1 MDQQKIGSFIAE
13 LRHEKGLTQEQL
25 AQKLAVSNKTVSRWE
40 TGKYMPDISML
51 QELAALL
58 DISIN
63 ELLSGERI
71 MNTDEFV
78 QKSDENLLEVMSAES
93 AFGLKDKI
101 AYFKHKWLQEHILLI
116 AAAIMLGCIAFFFLL
131 CFEKTILIPVLAVLI
146 LIGYAYL
153 RNKMMIYVEHR
164 VFKEEL

>member
-51 QELAALL
+51 QELCRFF
-58 DISIN
+58 DISLN

-71 MNTDEFV
+71 TNEKHFALKAEENILHALASDSSFGLNDKITYF
-78 QKSDENLLEVMSAES
+78 KSKWLKEHRLLITSLIIS
-93 AFGLKDKI
+93 AFI
-101 AYFKHKWLQEHILLI
+101 ALLVLI
-116 AAAIMLGCIAFFFLL
+116 YM
-131 CFEKTILIPVLAVLI
+131 EKTILIPGLAVLF
-146 LIGYAYL
+146 LVVYAYI

-164 VFKEEL
+164 AFKEEN